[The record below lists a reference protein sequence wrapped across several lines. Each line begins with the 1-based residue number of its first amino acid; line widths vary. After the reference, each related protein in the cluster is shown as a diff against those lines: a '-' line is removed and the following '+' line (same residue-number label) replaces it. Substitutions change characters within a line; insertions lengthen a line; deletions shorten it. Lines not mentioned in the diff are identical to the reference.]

1 MITPVEI
8 ESLYSCYEKYGVA
21 NVKGLNCLLDNSIHL
36 ENLQFSKEVELS
48 ETSHVTDGQC
58 YHTTGSLTKEKPW
71 FKASFEED
79 AIVGS
84 VDITNLKMID
94 QEQNVTSTLLA
105 GAKIYIDDKLCATIP
120 NNT

>member
-1 MITPVEI
+1 M
-8 ESLYSCYEKYGVA
+8 
-21 NVKGLNCLLDNSIHL
+21 KGLNCLMDNSIHL

-58 YHTTGSLTKEKPW
+58 YHTTGGLTKEKPW

-84 VDITNLKMID
+84 VDITNLKMVD

-105 GAKIYIDDKLCATIP
+105 GAKIFIDDKLCATIP
-120 NNT
+120 IFN